1 MLTRTEVEAQLQ
13 IMVKPVA
20 NQALHDKI
28 SALALLGKVNYYEAK
43 QATED
48 GDWELARRLIEEAE

>member
-1 MLTRTEVEAQLQ
+1 MTDRLK
-13 IMVKPVA
+13 IMVEPVKE
-20 NQALHDKI
+20 QKLHDHV

-48 GDWELARRLIEEAE
+48 GDWDRVRRLIEKATGG